1 MLLIHLSSAEARR
14 FQIDEIIRVN
24 RKNDERTIS
33 NKIFDFS
40 VETIQL
46 LLKQGY
52 NDAIDGVNEYLESKG
67 KQPMDRNK
75 MK

>member
-1 MLLIHLSSAEARR
+1 MDDFWNIVEGR

-24 RKNDERTIS
+24 RKNDEYTIS

-52 NDAIDGVNEYLESKG
+52 SDALIAVNEYLVSKG
-67 KQPMDRNK
+67 KQPIDMNK
-75 MK
+75 INE